1 MRVPRPIHPRTVTL
15 ARCATPCEKS
25 TLALAKTPL
34 QKHFGKPVSR
44 EHTDLRRG
52 ADRWRI
58 PGRHR
63 TFPGVEPWPLRVGPG
78 PYRWPMGQRPER
90 LGTRIALPG
99 LHRGTTRGHRSG
111 TAGVLLARLAA
122 HRRRILL
129 VAVAPRDSDTCATIG
144 LAACAGDRPGGAVR
158 SGPRAPLSH
167 HSRPADTGRILS
179 HRQRRSALR
188 R

>member
-15 ARCATPCEKS
+15 ARCATPLQN

-63 TFPGVEPWPLRVGPG
+63 TFPGVEPGPLRVGPG

-90 LGTRIALPG
+90 LGPRIALPG

-111 TAGVLLARLAA
+111 TAGGLLARLAA

-129 VAVAPRDSDTCATIG
+129 VA
-144 LAACAGDRPGGAVR
+144 
-158 SGPRAPLSH
+158 
-167 HSRPADTGRILS
+167 
-179 HRQRRSALR
+179 
-188 R
+188 